1 MNKIL
6 YAFVVLAALTSCA
19 ESYNIKGT
27 SSVSLLDGSK
37 LYLKTVK
44 AGELTSIDSCEVV
57 HGEFKFAGLLDS
69 VSVVNLFMDDR
80 SLDMPVVL
88 EQGDIRI
95 RIDEASQKVAGT
107 PLNEKLYEF
116 KEQHD
121 QLVNR
126 MVELS
131 HRDAQML
138 LDGIGE
144 ATIAEEI
151 GRERAHILGEEDS
164 LVTNFVIENCDN
176 VLGPTVF
183 VMMCTS
189 IPQIE
194 HIMTQATER
203 FKGNPMVQEFY
214 QAATKGE
221 APAAAGEE
229 TVGEPTD
236 DEVNKILNGE

>member
-88 EQGDIRI
+88 EQGDISI

-138 LDGIGE
+138 LDGIDE